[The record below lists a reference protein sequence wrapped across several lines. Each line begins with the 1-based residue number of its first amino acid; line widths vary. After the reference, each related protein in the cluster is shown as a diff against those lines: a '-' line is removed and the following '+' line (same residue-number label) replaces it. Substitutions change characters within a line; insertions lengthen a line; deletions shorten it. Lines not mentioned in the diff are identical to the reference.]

1 MQDAL
6 ILKLENEI
14 KLKQKCMHYPNFRKL
29 DRQVPV
35 ILLQEIRALKM
46 QLKLLK
52 QQKIKTIKR
61 KYISE

>member
-6 ILKLENEI
+6 IQKLENEI
-14 KLKQKCMHYPNFRKL
+14 KAKQKCMYFPDFRKL
-29 DRQVPV
+29 DKKVPV
-35 ILLQEIRALKM
+35 ILLQEIRDLKT

-52 QQKIKTIKR
+52 QQKTKAVKR

>member
-14 KLKQKCMHYPNFRKL
+14 KLKQKCMYYPDFRKL
-29 DRQVPV
+29 DKQVPV
-35 ILLQEIRALKM
+35 ILLQEIRALKT

-52 QQKIKTIKR
+52 QQKIKSVKR

>member
-14 KLKQKCMHYPNFRKL
+14 KLKQKCMYFPDFRKL
-29 DRQVPV
+29 DKKVPV
-35 ILLQEIRALKM
+35 ILLQEIKTLKL

-52 QQKIKTIKR
+52 QQQIKAVKR
-61 KYISE
+61 KFKEE